1 MNRRTIR
8 MEHAGATSKIFGS
21 FDSNVRLIENKF
33 SVIIRNR
40 ESESGDSIIIDGEE
54 LSGVDAAAQCIEYLH
69 GLCSKTDV
77 LTEQSVQ
84 YAIDMIGA
92 GEGGSLAELGDE
104 CICVTT
110 RGKPIKAKTVGQRQ
124 YVDAI
129 RKNTIVLGVG
139 PAGTGKTFLAVAMAV
154 RALREKQVNRIILT
168 RPAIEAGEKLGFLP
182 GDLQSKIDPYLRP
195 LYDALY
201 EMMGAENYQKAVEK
215 GTIEI
220 APLAYM
226 RGRTLDDSFIILDEA
241 QNATP
246 EQMKMFLTRLGFN
259 SKAVV
264 TGDLT
269 QTDLPRGQKSG
280 LATAVK
286 ILTGIDDIGIHYFN
300 ERDVVR
306 HRLVQ
311 KIIQAYEKYDRE
323 LAKKEA
329 ERRPTSKFRVERN
342 GNQSNGR

>member
-1 MNRRTIR
+1 MNRKIIR
-8 MEHAGATSKIFGS
+8 MEHAGATAKIFGS
-21 FDSNVRLIENKF
+21 FDSNVRLIENHF

-40 ESESGDSIIIDGEE
+40 ESESGDSIVIDGENAAQ
-54 LSGVDAAAQCIEYLH
+54 VDSAAQCIEYLH
-69 GLCSKTDV
+69 GLSSKTDV
-77 LTEQSVQ
+77 LTDQSVQ
-84 YAIDMIGA
+84 YAIDMVSA
-92 GEGGSLAELGDE
+92 GEGSSLAELGDE

-124 YVDAI
+124 YVDSI

-182 GDLQSKIDPYLRP
+182 GDLQSKIAPYLRP

-201 EMMGAENYQKAVEK
+201 EMMGAENYQKAIEK

-286 ILTGIDDIGIHYFN
+286 ILTGIEDIGIHYFN

-323 LAKKEA
+323 LARKEA
-329 ERRPTSKFRVERN
+329 ERRPAPKFRAERS
-342 GNQSNGR
+342 GNNNNNR